1 MAYYTQN
8 DAGEYLEVDADEMF
22 KDRHDRWVKSE
33 SEKVRKEV
41 ETSIRDEL
49 TPTITK
55 EVEDRVKGEYETKL
69 SDATANTTKLETQL
83 RQKTIAAEYGFKPG
97 TEKYL
102 GEGTEEEMRK
112 EADTLKT
119 SFATA
124 GTPPE
129 KVTGKGQSKIQKKTG
144 LQVTI

>member
-1 MAYYTQN
+1 MTYYTQN
-8 DAGEYLEVDADEMF
+8 DAGEYLEVDSDEMF
-22 KDRHDRWVKSE
+22 KERHDRWVKNE
-33 SEKVRKEV
+33 SEKVRKDV

-49 TPTITK
+49 TLTITK
-55 EVEDRVKGEYETKL
+55 KVEDRVKGEFETKL
-69 SDATANTTKLETQL
+69 TEATATTTQLQTQL
-83 RQKTIAAEYGFKPG
+83 RQKTVAAEYGFKPG

-119 SFATA
+119 SFANG

-129 KVTGKGQSKIQKKTG
+129 KVTGGGQSKAQKKTG